1 MVMNVFSGTRKQQS
15 WEHDHSGNS
24 RHEVV
29 NICEKKQGIN
39 IEKAQKNNWGN
50 KGAQREEVKVIE
62 NVLKFLKD

>member
-1 MVMNVFSGTRKQQS
+1 M
-15 WEHDHSGNS
+15 
-24 RHEVV
+24 

-39 IEKAQKNNWGN
+39 IEKAQKNNLGN